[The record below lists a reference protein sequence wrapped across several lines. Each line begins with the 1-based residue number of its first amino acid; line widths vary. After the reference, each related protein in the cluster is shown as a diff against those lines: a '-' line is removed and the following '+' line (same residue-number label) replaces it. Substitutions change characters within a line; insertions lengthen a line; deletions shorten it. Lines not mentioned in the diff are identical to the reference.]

1 MSVNKIDATRQS
13 NGRNLRMPDGENVHP
28 TSFYCGGKHTL
39 GRDHCPAAGQMCTSC
54 GKLNHF
60 FRKYMNRPVGNNLRD
75 AKPNQY
81 LTLDEISIKKVLTAT
96 EDYPNNHL
104 SQNQEATLLFRFQ
117 LTISHQM
124 STHVH
129 LTMMLISLL

>member
-1 MSVNKIDATRQS
+1 
-13 NGRNLRMPDGENVHP
+13 
-28 TSFYCGGKHTL
+28 
-39 GRDHCPAAGQMCTSC
+39 
-54 GKLNHF
+54 
-60 FRKYMNRPVGNNLRD
+60 MNRPVGNNLRD